1 MRVVLEGAVEQLSP
15 WFRDWGLWLILVATF
30 LESSILIA
38 SFVPGE
44 SVLLLGGFFSAGN
57 SVVGLEP
64 VMELE
69 AVITVA
75 FLGAFLGDLV
85 GFAIGRRYGA
95 TIVRRFGR
103 FVFLSPQRMPILEA
117 YFRSYGK
124 RAVLFGRFA
133 PFLRSVRTLVA
144 GTAGMPFR
152 SFVLPAFIGAGA
164 WAALVSLT
172 GFLLSES
179 YRVAEN
185 AFGKAGLV
193 IFALLIV
200 AFVFTWRNVRIRVQ
214 RELASATESGA
225 IPDPSQDPTT
235 TQP

>member
-1 MRVVLEGAVEQLSP
+1 MLEGAVDQLSP
-15 WFRDWGLWLILVATF
+15 WFAEWGLWLILVATF
-30 LESSILIA
+30 LESSILVA

-44 SVLLLGGFFSAGN
+44 SVLLLGGFFSSSN

-64 VMELE
+64 VMQLE

-85 GFAIGRRYGA
+85 GFAIGRRYGQ

-103 FVFLSPQRMPILEA
+103 FVFLSADRMPVLEA

-133 PFLRSVRTLVA
+133 PFLRSIRTLIA

-152 SFVLPAFIGAGA
+152 SFVVPAFVGAGA
-164 WAALVSLT
+164 WAALVAVT

-185 AFGKAGLV
+185 AFGRIGLV
-193 IFALLIV
+193 VFLLLIV
-200 AFVFTWRNVRIRVQ
+200 AFVLTWRSVRLRVQ
-214 RELASATESGA
+214 RELASASSASE
-225 IPDPSQDPTT
+225 PDDADRHDSSTSQP
-235 TQP
+235 

>member
-1 MRVVLEGAVEQLSP
+1 VLESAVDQLTP
-15 WFRDWGLWLILVATF
+15 WFRDWGLLLILVATF

-44 SVLLLGGFFSAGN
+44 SVLLLGGFFSASN
-57 SVVGLEP
+57 AVVEAP
-64 VMELE
+64 VLQLE

-75 FLGAFLGDLV
+75 FLGAFLGDLA
-85 GFAIGRRYGA
+85 GFAIGRRYGDA
-95 TIVRRFGR
+95 IVRRFGR
-103 FVFLSPQRMPILEA
+103 FVFLSPDRMPVLEA
-117 YFRSYGK
+117 YFRAYGK

-152 SFVLPAFIGAGA
+152 AFVLPAFVGAGA
-164 WAALVSLT
+164 WAALVAVT

-185 AFGKAGLV
+185 AFGTGGL
-193 IFALLIV
+193 ILFLLLIV
-200 AFVFTWRNVRIRVQ
+200 AFVFTWRNVRLRVQ
-214 RELASATESGA
+214 RELATARDGE
-225 IPDPSQDPTT
+225 DPSVVDAVDPSA
-235 TQP
+235 PHP